1 MNDVIRDADGLLYF
15 RASTRGT
22 GTGTADAVTDL
33 RFNEETGWFD
43 VKINGTWV
51 PKVEGVAF
59 GA

>member
-1 MNDVIRDADGLLYF
+1 MNDVTRDADGLPSF
-15 RASTRGT
+15 KGSSR

-43 VKINGTWV
+43 AKINGTWV

>member
-22 GTGTADAVTDL
+22 GTADAVADL
-33 RFNEETGWFD
+33 RFNETTGWFD

-59 GA
+59 DA